1 MIDLTEE
8 SDDDDEFDVIDLSQ
22 EMDNSD
28 ESNGTMKDIP
38 RNAHTGEKR
47 SFDEYTHGTSHEN
60 PQGSVFSGQLFKP
73 QRR

>member
-38 RNAHTGEKR
+38 RNAHK
-47 SFDEYTHGTSHEN
+47 N
-60 PQGSVFSGQLFKP
+60 PQ
-73 QRR
+73 